1 MEKFKYILLIILAI
15 IVCACQTKRDFFPKT
30 IEQLEIEVV
39 RFDQALLS
47 VNPDS
52 AEIGIKQ
59 LYTDYEDFMNLYV
72 EGILGLN
79 TQDTLG
85 FSKIFANFLTDT
97 TMGFMQTNAKVS
109 KQFANIDDIQDELN
123 YGFSRIHYLYPELD
137 IPKIYLLVSGF
148 NASVFSYNNIIGV
161 GVDMYLGSDYKY
173 YNQVVYDYQKTT
185 MDKKYLAGDILNYYI
200 TQNIPYTSKQNRLLE
215 HMLFRGKQIY
225 LLEQILPKT
234 PKWEILGYTKE
245 QWDWCI
251 EWEKAI
257 WNKIMDKRYLFNTES
272 MIITSFLN
280 DGPFTAEISQES
292 PGRLGIWVGWRI
304 IDSYMRHNE
313 EITLQELMIDGDA
326 QKILE
331 KSFYKP

>member
-15 IVCACQTKRDFFPKT
+15 IVCACQTKRDFFPKN

-39 RFDQALLS
+39 RFDQALLNI
-47 VNPDS
+47 NPDS

-59 LYTDYEDFMNLYV
+59 LYTDYEEFMDLYV
-72 EGILGLN
+72 EGVLGLN

-85 FSKIFANFLTDT
+85 LSKIFANFLTDT
-97 TMGFMQTNAKVS
+97 AMGFMQTNDEVR
-109 KQFANIDDIQDELN
+109 KQFANIDDIQKELN
-123 YGFSRIHYLYPELD
+123 YGFSRMHYLYPELD